1 MKDMQGID
9 GAKLIRNVE
18 CLSCHQTE
26 SEHAY
31 GAPGKSPTVRC
42 RQGNYLDH
50 LHHGCFGALFPLEQM
65 YLWTQVCLLYLQCF
79 CQKHCQWLFQS
90 QLILHSEWFFSITGF
105 DPTLPLS
112 MELSMTNATWQWVHI
127 HRTHW
132 SQYVAYH
139 SKAASLWNDIWETL
153 LWCQLQSNIAGV
165 WSDILS
171 NQLIPVN
178 LRIICDT
185 VLPRAVIH
193 RLEIGVDINFCFSL
207 LHQLTT
213 GLEVIGSPS
222 TPNWSLSRRDNLTE
236 QVGKT
241 GTCLVYAPCAA

>member
-1 MKDMQGID
+1 MVLLGSRQQLDAHKEIIWIIYIMDALELCFLWNRRISGRRYAFSTSSAS
-9 GAKLIRNVE
+9 AKSI
-18 CLSCHQTE
+18 
-26 SEHAY
+26 A
-31 GAPGKSPTVRC
+31 
-42 RQGNYLDH
+42 
-50 LHHGCFGALFPLEQM
+50 HGCFEANSFSIQNG
-65 YLWTQVCLLYLQCF
+65 
-79 CQKHCQWLFQS
+79 
-90 QLILHSEWFFSITGF
+90 FFNITGF
-105 DPTLPLS
+105 DPTLPLA
-112 MELSMTNATWQWVHI
+112 MELSMTNATWQWVHT

-153 LWCQLQSNIAGV
+153 QWCQLQSNIAGV
-165 WSDILS
+165 WSDIRS

-178 LRIICDT
+178 LRITCDT

-222 TPNWSLSRRDNLTE
+222 TPNWSFSRRDNLTE